1 MRITLESDYALRIL
15 STLATHNEVTDAKTL
30 ADETSVSQRFSLKIL
45 HKLVKGGLVCSF
57 KGINGGY
64 KLNKEPKEI
73 TLKEVIEL
81 IDGPIAIV
89 RCVASLEACSLN
101 QNKTECVYHH
111 IFDAI
116 SIEVAIKLSKITIQ
130 DVLDKAF

>member
-64 KLNKEPKEI
+64 KLNKAPSDI

-89 RCVASLEACSLN
+89 RCVGSDECCSLN
-101 QNKTECVYHH
+101 QNKTDCVYHH
-111 IFDAI
+111 IFDTI
-116 SIEVAIKLSKITIQ
+116 SIEVAVKLSKITIQ